1 MPTLLIPKENT
12 RHSLGNSVYL
22 YWILLMA
29 WQTLR
34 TTSNRS
40 IIDILIKVAL
50 IVFLSYSV
58 LKIRLPNS
66 LKNMFLLVI
75 FAFYMVMLL
84 FIKEPSIS
92 AESIIIYC
100 FPILFSYLF
109 LVHAYNYRL
118 SINSYVRFLNSV
130 IIAVLVMVG
139 YTFIFDFNNLIK
151 ALSATSAYGN
161 ELTSFFIS
169 NHEYAL
175 YLFLGIQSC
184 LFCYQFFIDTN
195 RRKKG
200 RYLLLT
206 GLFLINLILTF
217 SRTAL
222 LGVFVLVFVFL
233 LTGKNAKT
241 KKVLFLFSLLII
253 ATLLF
258 IPNLREFFIKIV
270 LSDNDDAGR
279 IEMWNYGLELF
290 KNSTFFEK
298 LTGQGFTKITDMLF
312 IFSQHK
318 NFHNSYIQVLLQY
331 GIIGVSFLIGLI
343 LSSFVNGIRVF
354 RKNRFIGAMFISM
367 TLSTAAYIFTNTT
380 IIMQSNID
388 SYILTIFVIILPIY
402 VKNAIYSNKFV

>member
-12 RHSLGNSVYL
+12 RRSLGNSVYL

-40 IIDILIKVAL
+40 IIDILVKVAL

-66 LKNMFLLVI
+66 LKNMFLLFI
-75 FAFYMVMLL
+75 FALYMVMLL

-92 AESIIIYC
+92 PESIIVYC

-109 LVHAYNYRL
+109 LVHAYNYSL
-118 SINSYVRFLNSV
+118 SINSYIRFLNSV

-139 YTFIFDFNNLIK
+139 YTFIFDFNNLLK
-151 ALSATSAYGN
+151 AMSATSAYGN

-184 LFCYQFFIDTN
+184 MFCYQFFIDTD

-200 RYLLLT
+200 KYLLLA
-206 GLFLINLILTF
+206 GLFLVNLILTF

-222 LGVFVLVFVFL
+222 LGVLVLAFVFL
-233 LTGKNAKT
+233 LTGKNNRT
-241 KKVLFLFSLLII
+241 KRMLIFLLIMSI
-253 ATLLF
+253 AVLLF
-258 IPNLREFFIKIV
+258 IPALRDFFVKIV

-279 IEMWNYGLELF
+279 IGMWNYGLELF
-290 KNSTFFEK
+290 KDSAFIEK

-331 GIIGVSFLIGLI
+331 GMIGLSFLIGLI
-343 LSSFVNGIRVF
+343 LSSVINGIRVF

-367 TLSTAAYIFTNTT
+367 TLSTAAYMFTNTT

-402 VKNAIYSNKFV
+402 VKNAIYSNKFI

>member
-1 MPTLLIPKENT
+1 MSELLISKKTIKHNI
-12 RHSLGNSVYL
+12 SNSIFL
-22 YWILLMA
+22 YWIMLMA
-29 WQTLR
+29 WQIFR

-92 AESIIIYC
+92 AESIIVYC

-270 LSDNDDAGR
+270 WSDNNDAGR

-367 TLSTAAYIFTNTT
+367 TLSTAAYISTNTT

>member
-233 LTGKNAKT
+233 LTGKNTKT
-241 KKVLFLFSLLII
+241 KKVLFPFSLLII

>member
-1 MPTLLIPKENT
+1 MSELLISKKTIKHNI
-12 RHSLGNSVYL
+12 SNSIFL
-22 YWILLMA
+22 YWIMLMA
-29 WQTLR
+29 WQIFR

-92 AESIIIYC
+92 AESIIVYC

-222 LGVFVLVFVFL
+222 LGVAVLLIVYLFTSKNNKIKRLLLLMSVLLFMFFVF
-233 LTGKNAKT
+233 
-241 KKVLFLFSLLII
+241 SQD
-253 ATLLF
+253 
-258 IPNLREFFIKIV
+258 LREFILKTVFK
-270 LSDNDDAGR
+270 DNNDAGR
-279 IEMWNYGLELF
+279 IVMWEYGINMFE
-290 KNSTFFEK
+290 KSTFLEK
-298 LTGQGFTKITDMLF
+298 MTGHGHTKVANDLLA
-312 IFSQHK
+312 FSQHK
-318 NFHNSYIQVLLQY
+318 SFHNAYIQALLQY
-331 GIIGVSFLIGLI
+331 GVIGLVFLIGVL
-343 LSSFVNGIRVF
+343 LSSILNALKVL
-354 RKNRFIGAMFISM
+354 RKNHFVGAMFLSM
-367 TLSTAAYIFTNTT
+367 IFSTAAYMLTNTT
-380 IIMQSNID
+380 LIMQSNID
-388 SYILTIFVIILPIY
+388 SYIMTIFVIVMPIY
-402 VKNAIYSNKFV
+402 VKNSIIENEFL